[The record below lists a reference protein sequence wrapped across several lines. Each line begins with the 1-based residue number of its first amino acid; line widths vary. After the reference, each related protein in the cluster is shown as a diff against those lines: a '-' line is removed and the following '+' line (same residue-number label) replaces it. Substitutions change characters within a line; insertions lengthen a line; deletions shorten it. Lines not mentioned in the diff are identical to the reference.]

1 MRFKGVNVCIYGLNR
16 SLGVTVHSIQDKILR
31 PLQSMVDEV
40 HCHAAFN
47 VTASGEFSS
56 KRSGESLSRIA
67 DDQQDLL
74 PGFQIQL
81 VDQDE
86 FDAGFDLAGAL
97 APGDHY
103 QDDGGSVLNMMRAL
117 HALKKCYNSIP
128 AHARESFPTIFVRPD
143 LDIIDDLDIEFLLSH
158 SSGNSIV
165 VPGWQFFGGVNDR
178 FSVAAA
184 GHASEAYANRLDTVF
199 QYLALTGRPFHSE
212 SYLFDVL
219 NLKRLK
225 VLPIVQ
231 ARFVRVRAGQAFH
244 PETIQLEHLPL
255 AASAESWSLLTEQ
268 LMTMHR
274 RLREAGERIAVF
286 KDSQASLEQKAEGL
300 QKNVESLEQMLQEF
314 KRKVRRLRNK
324 LRNSSN
330 V

>member
-1 MRFKGVNVCIYGLNR
+1 MSFKGVNICIYGLNR
-16 SLGVTVHSIQDKILR
+16 SLGVTVHSIENKILQ
-31 PLQSMVDEV
+31 PLRSMAEEL

-117 HALKKCYNSIP
+117 HALKKCYGSIP
-128 AHARESFPTIFVRPD
+128 VHARESFPTIFVRPD
-143 LDIIDDLDIEFLLSH
+143 LDIIDDLDIGFLLSH

-178 FSVAAA
+178 FAVAAA
-184 GHASEAYANRLDTVF
+184 GDASAAYANRFDTVF
-199 QYLALTGRPFHSE
+199 QHLALTGRPFHSE
-212 SYLFDVL
+212 RYLFDVL
-219 NLKRLK
+219 NLRRIK

-244 PETIQLEHLPL
+244 PETIQLEHLPP

-274 RLREAGERIAVF
+274 RLREAGERIGCL
-286 KDSQASLEQKAEGL
+286 KETQASLEQ
-300 QKNVESLEQMLQEF
+300 NVESLELMLKES
-314 KRKVRRLRNK
+314 RRRVKK
-324 LRNSSN
+324 LRRKLASSEES
-330 V
+330 

>member
-1 MRFKGVNVCIYGLNR
+1 MSIKGVNVCIYGLNR
-16 SLGVTVHSIQDKILR
+16 SLGVTVHSIEEKILQ
-31 PLQSMVDEV
+31 PLKSMADEIY
-40 HCHAAFN
+40 CYAAFN

-56 KRSGESLSRIA
+56 KRSGEGLSRIG

-74 PGFQIQL
+74 PDFQIQL
-81 VDQDE
+81 VDQDD
-86 FDAGFDLAGAL
+86 FDAGFKLTDVLAS
-97 APGDHY
+97 GDHY

-117 HALKKCYNSIP
+117 HALKSCYNSIP
-128 AHARESFPTIFVRPD
+128 LHARQSFPTIFIRPD

-158 SSGNSIV
+158 ATGNSIV

-178 FSVAAA
+178 FAVAAA
-184 GHASEAYANRLDTVF
+184 GHASKAYANRFSTVL
-199 QYLALTGRPFHSE
+199 QYLALTSRPFHSE
-212 SYLFDVL
+212 RYLFDVL
-219 NLKRLK
+219 NLKRIK

-244 PETIQLEHLPL
+244 PETIQLEHLPP

-274 RLREAGERIAVF
+274 RLREAGERIGCL
-286 KDSQASLEQKAEGL
+286 KETQAGLEQ
-300 QKNVESLEQMLQEF
+300 NVESLELMLKESR
-314 KRKVRRLRNK
+314 RKVRK
-324 LRNSSN
+324 LRRKLESSEG

>member
-1 MRFKGVNVCIYGLNR
+1 MSLKGVNICMYGLNR
-16 SLGVTVHSIQDKILR
+16 SLGVTVHSIENKILQ
-31 PLQSMVDEV
+31 PLRSMAEEL

-81 VDQDE
+81 VDQDD

-117 HALKKCYNSIP
+117 HALKKCYGSIP
-128 AHARESFPTIFVRPD
+128 VHARESFPTIFVRPD
-143 LDIIDDLDIEFLLSH
+143 LDIIDDLDIGFLLSH

-178 FSVAAA
+178 FAVAAA
-184 GHASEAYANRLDTVF
+184 GDASAAYANRFDTVF
-199 QYLALTGRPFHSE
+199 QHLSLTGRPFHSE
-212 SYLFDVL
+212 RYLFDVL
-219 NLKRLK
+219 NLRRIK

-244 PETIQLEHLPL
+244 PETIQLEHLPP

-274 RLREAGERIAVF
+274 RLREAGERIGCL
-286 KDSQASLEQKAEGL
+286 KETQASLEQ
-300 QKNVESLEQMLQEF
+300 NVESLELMLKESR
-314 KRKVRRLRNK
+314 RKVRK
-324 LRNSSN
+324 LRRKLASSEES
-330 V
+330 

>member
-56 KRSGESLSRIA
+56 KRSGEGLSRLA
-67 DDQQDLL
+67 DDQQELL
-74 PGFQIQL
+74 PDFRIQL
-81 VDQDE
+81 VDQDD
-86 FDAGFDLAGAL
+86 FDAGFKLADVLVA
-97 APGDHY
+97 GDHY

-117 HALKKCYNSIP
+117 HALQRSYNAIP
-128 AHARESFPTIFVRPD
+128 VNARQSFSTIFVRPD
-143 LDIIDDLDIEFLLSH
+143 LDIIDDLDLEFLLSH
-158 SSGNSIV
+158 AYENSIV

-178 FSVAAA
+178 FAVAAA
-184 GHASEAYANRLDTVF
+184 GHASDAYANRFDTVF

-212 SYLFDVL
+212 RYLFDVL
-219 NLKRLK
+219 NLKRIK

-244 PETIQLEHLPL
+244 PETIQLEHLPSV
-255 AASAESWSLLTEQ
+255 ASAESWSLLTDQ

-274 RLREAGERIAVF
+274 RLREAGERIGCLKQTQV
-286 KDSQASLEQKAEGL
+286 SLEQKVETL
-300 QKNVESLEQMLQEF
+300 ELMLKQSRRKVRKLRRRLESLEE
-314 KRKVRRLRNK
+314 
-324 LRNSSN
+324 S
-330 V
+330 

>member
-1 MRFKGVNVCIYGLNR
+1 MSLKGVNICMYGLNR
-16 SLGVTVHSIQDKILR
+16 SLGVTVHSIEKKILQ
-31 PLQSMVDEV
+31 PLRSMAEEL

-117 HALKKCYNSIP
+117 HALKKCYDSIP

-143 LDIIDDLDIEFLLSH
+143 LDIIDDLGIEFLLSH
-158 SSGNSIV
+158 SSGNAIV

-178 FSVAAA
+178 FAVAAA
-184 GHASEAYANRLDTVF
+184 GDASAAYANRLDTVF

-244 PETIQLEHLPL
+244 PETIQLEHLPP

-286 KDSQASLEQKAEGL
+286 KDSQASLEQ
-300 QKNVESLEQMLQEF
+300 NVESLELMLKQSR
-314 KRKVRRLRNK
+314 RKVRK
-324 LRNSSN
+324 LRRRLESLEES
-330 V
+330 